1 MKKVLIYALF
11 LGLIIGSTSC
21 KGKMETINDFVT
33 TYFPDEEVLALI
45 KDGLDYDVTL
55 TDYTQIGFDG
65 NIFGRLK
72 WDEVDCRRSSCNSAI
87 PASLVPAE
95 IAAYVAR
102 IHDTQNIVKIAR
114 DRRNWEITLSNG
126 VEVEFN
132 SNFHVIDFDD

>member
-65 NIFGRLK
+65 NIFGKLK
-72 WDEVDCRRSSCNSAI
+72 WDEVGRLEGDEVERLENEADG
-87 PASLVPAE
+87 AVAHVGSLVLAE
-95 IAAYVAR
+95 VFHQLAVEVVVAR
-102 IHDTQNIVKIAR
+102 VVVVKNTQYI
-114 DRRNWEITLSNG
+114 
-126 VEVEFN
+126 
-132 SNFHVIDFDD
+132 